1 MQGQGVDQIQLTATA
16 IFDLQPEHQGKMPA
30 TLLDLQRNVN
40 GFAVN
45 FCEVSFGKYQKKT
58 TKINISG
65 YDWFVTHGLSRR
77 NEPPITDPLTTSRRY
92 NFFQVG

>member
-45 FCEVSFGKYQKKT
+45 FCGAVSFGKYQKNQNKYQRVRLVC
-58 TKINISG
+58 NA
-65 YDWFVTHGLSRR
+65 WAVTQKRTSNNR
-77 NEPPITDPLTTSRRY
+77 PTDY
-92 NFFQVG
+92 Q